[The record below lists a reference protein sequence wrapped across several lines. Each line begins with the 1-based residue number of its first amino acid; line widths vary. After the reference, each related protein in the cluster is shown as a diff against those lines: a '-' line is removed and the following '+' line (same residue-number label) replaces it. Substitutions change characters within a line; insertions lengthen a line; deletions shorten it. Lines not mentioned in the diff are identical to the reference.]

1 MDGTELMKGGVT
13 GSEYLRTTVAC
24 VWDELD
30 CELGLGQMDCDGCMN
45 CWEGSECCLVSG
57 DVVACY

>member
-1 MDGTELMKGGVT
+1 MDGIGLMKGGVT
-13 GSEYLRTTVAC
+13 GSEYLRTAVAC

-45 CWEGSECCLVSG
+45 C
-57 DVVACY
+57 